1 MVRIPGVN
9 CLAQVQSLVKELRS
23 CKLHSVAKKEKEK
36 KEKKNGRK
44 KECHLLISNFF
55 NVAAAA
61 AKSLQLYPT
70 LCDPRDG
77 NPLGSY

>member
-36 KEKKNGRK
+36 KKKKWEKKRMSPAYFK
-44 KECHLLISNFF
+44 FF
-55 NVAAAA
+55 
-61 AKSLQLYPT
+61 
-70 LCDPRDG
+70 
-77 NPLGSY
+77 

>member
-36 KEKKNGRK
+36 KKKKWK
-44 KECHLLISNFF
+44 KKRMSPAYFKFF
-55 NVAAAA
+55 
-61 AKSLQLYPT
+61 
-70 LCDPRDG
+70 
-77 NPLGSY
+77 

>member
-36 KEKKNGRK
+36 KKKKMEEKKNVT
-44 KECHLLISNFF
+44 CLFQIFLM
-55 NVAAAA
+55 
-61 AKSLQLYPT
+61 
-70 LCDPRDG
+70 
-77 NPLGSY
+77 